1 MKGGGSLGA
10 FLSPIIEGVGT
21 FADAL
26 VSNATLL
33 SVVGVII
40 SCGIAAFAFGV
51 VKRFIKR

>member
-1 MKGGGSLGA
+1 MDA

-21 FADAL
+21 FANAI

-33 SVVGVII
+33 GVVGVIVA
-40 SCGIAAFAFGV
+40 CGIAAFAFGV

>member
-1 MKGGGSLGA
+1 MGNAGS
-10 FLSPIIEGVGT
+10 FLAPIIEGVGA

-33 SVVGVII
+33 SIVGVIVA
-40 SCGIAAFAFGV
+40 CGIAAFAFGV